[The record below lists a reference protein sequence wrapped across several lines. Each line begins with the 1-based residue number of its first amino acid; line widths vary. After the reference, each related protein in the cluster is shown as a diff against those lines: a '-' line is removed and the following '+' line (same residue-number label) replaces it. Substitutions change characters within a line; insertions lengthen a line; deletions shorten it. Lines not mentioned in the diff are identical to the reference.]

1 MEGLYQMNRVKHR
14 ADHLTSGRDPG
25 RVGDIPAAWAI
36 GAPPDLESLPHMD
49 HSIGL
54 WQVSGLGLL
63 AAISTVYGLG
73 VLRLRLAAPR
83 LVTPWRMVAFG
94 AGMVAL
100 AAALVWPLPGW
111 SNALLSMR
119 SLQKVLICMVAAPLI
134 WLACPLHVL
143 AWAGGARWR
152 TLFVRLQAAT
162 QRPGTF
168 LHTATQPLVLW
179 FVYLAAFL
187 FWHDPQAAPFLL
199 GDGWFHYVAPWLL
212 LGAALLFWW
221 PVVETGPRRAR
232 PLPLWLLLAYV
243 LGVEIANM
251 VAGVTIA
258 FSIEPV
264 YPHYIAVRQSLGEDA
279 LPLSMLNDQMLG
291 GALIWVFGSLVY
303 IAAIILILH
312 RLFRLDGATAPQP
325 PVGWDAHAKFIAPG
339 LEERAAYNELHN
351 IDLSHR

>member
-1 MEGLYQMNRVKHR
+1 MGIWQVGGLIVLAVVSVAYALGALRVR
-14 ADHLTSGRDPG
+14 YVSPRLTS
-25 RVGDIPAAWAI
+25 
-36 GAPPDLESLPHMD
+36 
-49 HSIGL
+49 
-54 WQVSGLGLL
+54 
-63 AAISTVYGLG
+63 
-73 VLRLRLAAPR
+73 
-83 LVTPWRMVAFG
+83 PWRMAAFG
-94 AGMVAL
+94 FGIAAL
-100 AAALVWPLPGW
+100 MAALVWPLPGW

-119 SLQKVLICMVAAPLI
+119 SLQKVLICMVAAPLL

-143 AWAGGARWR
+143 AWAGGPRQR
-152 TLFVRLQAAT
+152 GLYVRLQAAT
-162 QRPGTF
+162 QRPGTW

-179 FVYLAAFL
+179 FVYLAASL
-187 FWHDPQAAPFLL
+187 FWHDPQAAPFML

-221 PVVETGPRRAR
+221 PIVDTGPRRLPR
-232 PLPLWLLLAYV
+232 LPLWLLLAYV

-264 YPHYIAVRQSLGEDA
+264 YPHYVAMRQSLGDA
-279 LPLSMLNDQMLG
+279 TLPLSLLTDQILG
-291 GALIWVFGSLVY
+291 GALVWVLGSLVY

-325 PVGWDAHAKFIAPG
+325 PANWDAHAKFIAPG

-351 IDLSHR
+351 VDLSHR